1 MDPLSHINSHFIQF
15 QKLEV
20 FPEFQ
25 WKATKETCDPRV
37 REKVTLGIEKRKDIE
52 ENGQKNNY
60 CRKKVTSADC
70 LLLPM

>member
-37 REKVTLGIEKRKDIE
+37 REKVTLGIEKWTKE
-52 ENGQKNNY
+52 
-60 CRKKVTSADC
+60 
-70 LLLPM
+70 